1 MQRLFQVAA
10 WLLLAAIVLLS
21 LSPPSARP
29 VTPVAQNFGHDFE
42 HLLIFFATGGTFA
55 LGYPRR
61 IRLLPFAMLAFA
73 AAVEIAQMWVPGRH
87 ARLSDFL
94 VDLFSLYC
102 GIGMSFVILK
112 VMADRHFGR

>member
-1 MQRLFQVAA
+1 MRRLFQVAA
-10 WLLLAAIVLLS
+10 WLLLAAIVFLS

-29 VTPVAQNFGHDFE
+29 VTPVGHNFGSNFE
-42 HLLIFFATGGTFA
+42 HLLIFFATGAAFA
-55 LGYPRR
+55 VGYPRR
-61 IRLLPFAMLAFA
+61 VWLLLFAMLAFA
-73 AAVEIAQMWVPGRH
+73 AAIEIAQMWVPGRH

-112 VMADRHFGR
+112 IMADRHFGR